1 MVRSTL
7 VAAAPNPAPVTS
19 TGTLAL
25 AGSLL
30 ATTSEAE
37 AAPVTDGEYRTVTS
51 TDLPLAT
58 VNGVA
63 GETILNTPAPPPIG
77 ETTRSMPPTLLTVN
91 FESLVCPM
99 GMLPKSSE
107 AGAMAIDGCALIEL
121 LPASVMV
128 TLSLTG
134 SLVLRISELDACPE
148 ATGAKRTVTSV
159 EAPAATVK

>member
-63 GETILNTPAPPPIG
+63 GETILNTPAPPPIDIDR
-77 ETTRSMPPTLLTVN
+77 TVRSAVPVLPTVN
-91 FESLVCPM
+91 FKSFVWPTVT
-99 GMLPKSSE
+99 GPKSMLDGATE
-107 AGAMAIDGCALIEL
+107 IAGAGTEPEPVSATVNDDR
-121 LPASVMV
+121 V
-128 TLSLTG
+128 G
-134 SLVLRISELDACPE
+134 SLLKID
-148 ATGAKRTVTSV
+148 SV
-159 EAPAATVK
+159 EATDPTPVGVKRTI